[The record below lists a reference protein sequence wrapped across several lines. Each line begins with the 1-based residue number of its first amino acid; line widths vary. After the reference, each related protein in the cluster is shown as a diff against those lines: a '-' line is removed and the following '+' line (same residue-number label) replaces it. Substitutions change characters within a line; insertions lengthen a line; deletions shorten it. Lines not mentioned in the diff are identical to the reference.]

1 MSRRSG
7 DYRNEA
13 AEKGKFGLTFR
24 GRVAQ
29 VTDVSDSHRY
39 RGNIDLK
46 LWEITNGVSQTVE
59 ARGSIQAL

>member
-7 DYRNEA
+7 DYRKEA
-13 AEKGKFGLTFR
+13 AEKCKFGLMFR

-29 VTDVSDSHRY
+29 ATDVSDLHRY

-59 ARGSIQAL
+59 AGGSIQAL